1 MVAHARQ
8 RLTAAAFDAWASL
21 PENRE
26 RTFEF
31 IGGEVVEVPSNP
43 LVSKIAGWILTAL
56 NMYLMGNDLG
66 HVTGADGGYMVDG
79 ERYVPDVA
87 FISYARQPELP
98 ASGYNPQPPELA
110 VEVISDPDSGQEQR
124 NLRLKVSHYLAAGTV
139 VWVVNPADRTVEV
152 HVPGRPARI
161 VAEDGALDGG
171 DILPGFS
178 LPLQQIFRTAPA

>member
-1 MVAHARQ
+1 MAAQVGE
-8 RLTAAAFDAWASL
+8 RLTAAAFEAWADL

-56 NMYLMGNDLG
+56 NMYLLNNDLG
-66 HVTGADGGYMVDG
+66 HVTGADGGYIVDG

-98 ASGYNPQPPELA
+98 ASGYNPNPPELA

-152 HVPGRPARI
+152 HVPGRAARL
-161 VAEDGALDGG
+161 VDAAGTLDGG
-171 DILPGFS
+171 DILPGFA
-178 LPLQQIFRTAPA
+178 LPVKHIFRAGSA